1 MRDHVVSALTSRS
14 RVSRVGSLI
23 IVHAVLINQ
32 FFKRNNVGRCTYE
45 YFFRFF
51 FLIIAFFFIIIF
63 GRDRQAN
70 VILDEVSLWSLFF
83 SLSYVFFCFLFSEVR
98 GKKRRWCMRFKYLN
112 RWNIVL
118 CRFLTNSNDFRIVS
132 GRDAD
137 WREALFEYWRW
148 RRGEAYEVVW
158 ENKQMSGLIRTKL
171 RLKTRECFM
180 RWCGKLSLLSW

>member
-83 SLSYVFFCFLFSEVR
+83 SLSLFFLLFSLSR
-98 GKKRRWCMRFKYLN
+98 ILLFFIFRSARKKKK
-112 RWNIVL
+112 
-118 CRFLTNSNDFRIVS
+118 
-132 GRDAD
+132 
-137 WREALFEYWRW
+137 
-148 RRGEAYEVVW
+148 VV
-158 ENKQMSGLIRTKL
+158 NAV
-171 RLKTRECFM
+171 
-180 RWCGKLSLLSW
+180 

>member
-1 MRDHVVSALTSRS
+1 MQDHVVSALTSRS

-118 CRFLTNSNDFRIVS
+118 CRFLTNSNDFRIVRCGLKGS
-132 GRDAD
+132 FIWILAAG
-137 WREALFEYWRW
+137 
-148 RRGEAYEVVW
+148 GEAYEVVW